1 MPLSS
6 KTPMALAAIFES
18 PSDDE
23 DFLGFAMS
31 VPSDSESDDSR
42 DSLASEDSGKPAVRF
57 RSKFV
62 TAELCVAEESD
73 ALLSCFRSL
82 QCEAEEGDALLSCFR
97 SLQCVAEESD
107 VLLSCFRSLQC
118 EAEESDALLSCFRSL
133 QCVAEES
140 DALLSCFRS
149 LQCVAEESDAL
160 LSCFRSLQC
169 EAEEGDALLSCFRSL
184 QCVAEESD
192 ALLSCFRSLQCVAEE
207 SDEDTG
213 FYSEGEEPD
222 THTRRSLCVAFRF
235 PTKRLSAKKGEAP
248 KKPQPITT
256 APPERRTNEKEQLK
270 RGVSQ
275 VSRGMVT
282 RGQKQP
288 LKKEEVESPILNK
301 RAKNIQENKAMLAK
315 LFADLTNMAEL
326 PPSTMKRR
334 VSEKPTPRRRGV
346 YEGGERRNPSRAARP
361 PEKFG
366 VEERSTSPSRH
377 NRSVRTICVRKLLEV
392 DDELSRSGK
401 KRRASSGKRRKITH
415 VRSVD
420 EITEEELD
428 NVAEGAKDKI
438 LDKDHGS
445 TCHQCRQKTLD
456 TKTVCRSGVCSGGKG
471 QFCGPCLRNRYG
483 EDVRSA
489 LLDPDWECPLCR
501 GICNCSLCRRRE
513 GRCATGQLVHL
524 AQHKGHSNVQD
535 YLESIQKDLQA

>member
-6 KTPMALAAIFES
+6 KTPRALSAIFES

-73 ALLSCFRSL
+73 
-82 QCEAEEGDALLSCFR
+82 
-97 SLQCVAEESD
+97 
-107 VLLSCFRSLQC
+107 
-118 EAEESDALLSCFRSL
+118 
-133 QCVAEES
+133 
-140 DALLSCFRS
+140 
-149 LQCVAEESDAL
+149 
-160 LSCFRSLQC
+160 
-169 EAEEGDALLSCFRSL
+169 
-184 QCVAEESD
+184 
-192 ALLSCFRSLQCVAEE
+192 
-207 SDEDTG
+207 EDTG
-213 FYSEGEEPD
+213 FYSEGEEPE

-248 KKPQPITT
+248 RKPQPITT
-256 APPERRTNEKEQLK
+256 ATPTRTTNEKEHLK

-288 LKKEEVESPILNK
+288 LKKEEEVESPVLNK

-326 PPSTMKRR
+326 PPSTMKKRR
-334 VSEKPTPRRRGV
+334 VSEKPTPRRLGV
-346 YEGGERRNPSRAARP
+346 HEGGERRNPSRAARP

-366 VEERSTSPSRH
+366 VEERTTSPSH
-377 NRSVRTICVRKLLEV
+377 NNKSVRTVCVRKLLEV
-392 DDELSRSGK
+392 DDELRRSGK
-401 KRRASSGKRRKITH
+401 KRRTSSGKRRKITH

-535 YLESIQKDLQA
+535 YLESIQKDLRA

>member
-1 MPLSS
+1 MLLST
-6 KTPMALAAIFES
+6 KTPRALAAIFES

-23 DFLGFAMS
+23 DFLGFA
-31 VPSDSESDDSR
+31 VPVLSDSES
-42 DSLASEDSGKPAVRF
+42 DSLASEDSGKPAMSF

-62 TAELCVAEESD
+62 TSELVSLFSHSDNEEEEFEGFSEEEEEKRG
-73 ALLSCFRSL
+73 SRSRTKAM
-82 QCEAEEGDALLSCFR
+82 CI
-97 SLQCVAEESD
+97 
-107 VLLSCFRSLQC
+107 
-118 EAEESDALLSCFRSL
+118 
-133 QCVAEES
+133 
-140 DALLSCFRS
+140 
-149 LQCVAEESDAL
+149 
-160 LSCFRSLQC
+160 
-169 EAEEGDALLSCFRSL
+169 
-184 QCVAEESD
+184 
-192 ALLSCFRSLQCVAEE
+192 AEE

-222 THTRRSLCVAFRF
+222 THKRKSLCVAFRF
-235 PTKRLSAKKGEAP
+235 PTKRLSAQKGEAP
-248 KKPQPITT
+248 INA
-256 APPERRTNEKEQLK
+256 APAERRTNERLHLK
-270 RGVSQ
+270 RGLSQ
-275 VSRGMVT
+275 ESSGRET
-282 RGQKQP
+282 QGQKPPPQ
-288 LKKEEVESPILNK
+288 KGAIGKETMEVESRVLNK

-315 LFADLTNMAEL
+315 LFADLTNMSEVTSS
-326 PPSTMKRR
+326 PTKRR
-334 VSEKPTPRRRGV
+334 VSEKPPPRRRGV
-346 YEGGERRNPSRAARP
+346 CEGSERRNPSRAARP

-377 NRSVRTICVRKLLEV
+377 DRSVRTIDVGKLLEV
-392 DDELSRSGK
+392 DELGRNRK
-401 KRRASSGKRRKITH
+401 KRRASSGKKRRITH

-428 NVAEGAKDKI
+428 NVAQRAKDKI

-456 TKTVCRSGVCSGGKG
+456 TKTVCRSGVCIGGKG

-483 EDVRSA
+483 EDVHTA

-535 YLESIQKDLQA
+535 YLESIQKDLRS

>member
-1 MPLSS
+1 MLLST
-6 KTPMALAAIFES
+6 KTPRALAAIFES

-23 DFLGFAMS
+23 DFLGFA
-31 VPSDSESDDSR
+31 VPVLSDSES
-42 DSLASEDSGKPAVRF
+42 DSLASEDSGKPAMSF

-62 TAELCVAEESD
+62 TSELVSLFSHSDNEGEEFEGFSEEEEKRG
-73 ALLSCFRSL
+73 SRSRTKAM
-82 QCEAEEGDALLSCFR
+82 CI
-97 SLQCVAEESD
+97 
-107 VLLSCFRSLQC
+107 
-118 EAEESDALLSCFRSL
+118 
-133 QCVAEES
+133 
-140 DALLSCFRS
+140 
-149 LQCVAEESDAL
+149 
-160 LSCFRSLQC
+160 
-169 EAEEGDALLSCFRSL
+169 
-184 QCVAEESD
+184 
-192 ALLSCFRSLQCVAEE
+192 AEE

-222 THTRRSLCVAFRF
+222 THKRKSLCVAFRF
-235 PTKRLSAKKGEAP
+235 PTKRLSAQKGEAP
-248 KKPQPITT
+248 INA
-256 APPERRTNEKEQLK
+256 APPERRTNERLHLK
-270 RGVSQ
+270 RGLSQ
-275 VSRGMVT
+275 ESSGRET
-282 RGQKQP
+282 QGQKPPPQ
-288 LKKEEVESPILNK
+288 KGAVGKETTEVESRVLNK

-315 LFADLTNMAEL
+315 LFADLTNMSEVTSS
-326 PPSTMKRR
+326 PTKKRR
-334 VSEKPTPRRRGV
+334 VSEKPPPRRRGV
-346 YEGGERRNPSRAARP
+346 CEGNERRNPSRAARP

-377 NRSVRTICVRKLLEV
+377 DRSVRTIDVGKLLEV
-392 DDELSRSGK
+392 DELGRSRKKSRASSGK
-401 KRRASSGKRRKITH
+401 KRRITH

-428 NVAEGAKDKI
+428 NVAQRAKDKI

-456 TKTVCRSGVCSGGKG
+456 TKTVCRSGVCIGGKG

-483 EDVRSA
+483 EDVHTA

-535 YLESIQKDLQA
+535 YLESIQKDLRA

>member
-1 MPLSS
+1 MTLSS

-42 DSLASEDSGKPAVRF
+42 DSLASEDSGKPAVCF

-62 TAELCVAEESD
+62 TAELCVAE
-73 ALLSCFRSL
+73 
-82 QCEAEEGDALLSCFR
+82 G
-97 SLQCVAEESD
+97 
-107 VLLSCFRSLQC
+107 
-118 EAEESDALLSCFRSL
+118 SDALLSCFRSL
-133 QCVAEES
+133 QCVAEGS

-149 LQCVAEESDAL
+149 LQCVAEGS
-160 LSCFRSLQC
+160 
-169 EAEEGDALLSCFRSL
+169 DALLSCFRSL
-184 QCVAEESD
+184 QCVAEGSDALLSCFRSLQCVAEGSDALLSCFRSLQCVAEGSEALLSCFRSLQCVAEGSD

-235 PTKRLSAKKGEAP
+235 PTKILSAKKGEAP

-256 APPERRTNEKEQLK
+256 APPERRTNEKEHLK

-326 PPSTMKRR
+326 PPSTMKKRR
-334 VSEKPTPRRRGV
+334 VSEMPTPRRRGV

-392 DDELSRSGK
+392 NDELSRSGK

-535 YLESIQKDLQA
+535 YLESIQKDLRA

>member
-1 MPLSS
+1 MTLSS

-42 DSLASEDSGKPAVRF
+42 DSLASEDSGKPAVCF

-62 TAELCVAEESD
+62 TAEL
-73 ALLSCFRSL
+73 
-82 QCEAEEGDALLSCFR
+82 
-97 SLQCVAEESD
+97 
-107 VLLSCFRSLQC
+107 
-118 EAEESDALLSCFRSL
+118 
-133 QCVAEES
+133 
-140 DALLSCFRS
+140 
-149 LQCVAEESDAL
+149 
-160 LSCFRSLQC
+160 
-169 EAEEGDALLSCFRSL
+169 
-184 QCVAEESD
+184 
-192 ALLSCFRSLQCVAEE
+192 
-207 SDEDTG
+207 
-213 FYSEGEEPD
+213 
-222 THTRRSLCVAFRF
+222 
-235 PTKRLSAKKGEAP
+235 
-248 KKPQPITT
+248 
-256 APPERRTNEKEQLK
+256 
-270 RGVSQ
+270 
-275 VSRGMVT
+275 
-282 RGQKQP
+282 
-288 LKKEEVESPILNK
+288 
-301 RAKNIQENKAMLAK
+301 LAK

-334 VSEKPTPRRRGV
+334 VSEMPTPRRRGV

-392 DDELSRSGK
+392 NDELSRSGK

-535 YLESIQKDLQA
+535 YLESIQKDLRA

>member
-1 MPLSS
+1 MQLSS
-6 KTPMALAAIFES
+6 KTPRALAAIFES

-31 VPSDSESDDSR
+31 LPSDSESDDGR
-42 DSLASEDSGKPAVRF
+42 DSLASEDSGKP
-57 RSKFV
+57 
-62 TAELCVAEESD
+62 
-73 ALLSCFRSL
+73 
-82 QCEAEEGDALLSCFR
+82 
-97 SLQCVAEESD
+97 
-107 VLLSCFRSLQC
+107 
-118 EAEESDALLSCFRSL
+118 
-133 QCVAEES
+133 
-140 DALLSCFRS
+140 
-149 LQCVAEESDAL
+149 
-160 LSCFRSLQC
+160 
-169 EAEEGDALLSCFRSL
+169 
-184 QCVAEESD
+184 
-192 ALLSCFRSLQCVAEE
+192 CVAEE

-222 THTRRSLCVAFRF
+222 THKRRSLCVAFRF
-235 PTKRLSAKKGEAP
+235 PTKRLSAQKGEAP

-256 APPERRTNEKEQLK
+256 APPERRTNERLHLK

-275 VSRGMVT
+275 VSSGMVT

-288 LKKEEVESPILNK
+288 LKKEVEEEKEEKEVESPVLNK

-326 PPSTMKRR
+326 TPSTTKKRR

-366 VEERSTSPSRH
+366 VEEKSNSPSRH
-377 NRSVRTICVRKLLEV
+377 NRSVRTIDVRKLLEV
-392 DDELSRSGK
+392 DDDLSRSGR

-535 YLESIQKDLQA
+535 YLESIQKDLRA

>member
-1 MPLSS
+1 MPLST
-6 KTPMALAAIFES
+6 KTPRALAAIFES

-23 DFLGFAMS
+23 DFLGFA
-31 VPSDSESDDSR
+31 VPVLSDSES
-42 DSLASEDSGKPAVRF
+42 DSLASEDSGKPAMSF

-62 TAELCVAEESD
+62 TSELVSLFSHSDNEGEEFEGFGEEEKRGS
-73 ALLSCFRSL
+73 RSRTKAM
-82 QCEAEEGDALLSCFR
+82 CI
-97 SLQCVAEESD
+97 
-107 VLLSCFRSLQC
+107 
-118 EAEESDALLSCFRSL
+118 
-133 QCVAEES
+133 
-140 DALLSCFRS
+140 
-149 LQCVAEESDAL
+149 
-160 LSCFRSLQC
+160 
-169 EAEEGDALLSCFRSL
+169 
-184 QCVAEESD
+184 
-192 ALLSCFRSLQCVAEE
+192 AEE

-222 THTRRSLCVAFRF
+222 THKRRSLCVAFRF
-235 PTKRLSAKKGEAP
+235 PTKRLSAQKGEAQNN
-248 KKPQPITT
+248 PQAISA
-256 APPERRTNEKEQLK
+256 APPERRTNERLHLK
-270 RGVSQ
+270 RVVSQ
-275 VSRGMVT
+275 ESSGRVT
-282 RGQKQP
+282 WGQKP
-288 LKKEEVESPILNK
+288 PPKKEEVEEEKKMEVESPVLNK

-326 PPSTMKRR
+326 TSSPTKKRR
-334 VSEKPTPRRRGV
+334 VSEKPPPRRRGV
-346 YEGGERRNPSRAARP
+346 CEGGERRNPSRAARP

-377 NRSVRTICVRKLLEV
+377 DRSVRTVDVRKLLEV
-392 DDELSRSGK
+392 DELSRSGR
-401 KRRASSGKRRKITH
+401 KRRVSSGKRRKITH

-428 NVAEGAKDKI
+428 NVAQRAKDKI

-456 TKTVCRSGVCSGGKG
+456 TKTVCRSGVCIGGKG

-483 EDVRSA
+483 EDVHAA

-535 YLESIQKDLQA
+535 YLESIQKDLRA

>member
-1 MPLSS
+1 MPFSS
-6 KTPMALAAIFES
+6 KTPRTLAAIFES

-42 DSLASEDSGKPAVRF
+42 DSLASEDSGKPALRF

-73 ALLSCFRSL
+73 
-82 QCEAEEGDALLSCFR
+82 
-97 SLQCVAEESD
+97 
-107 VLLSCFRSLQC
+107 
-118 EAEESDALLSCFRSL
+118 
-133 QCVAEES
+133 
-140 DALLSCFRS
+140 
-149 LQCVAEESDAL
+149 
-160 LSCFRSLQC
+160 
-169 EAEEGDALLSCFRSL
+169 
-184 QCVAEESD
+184 
-192 ALLSCFRSLQCVAEE
+192 
-207 SDEDTG
+207 EDTG
-213 FYSEGEEPD
+213 FYSEGEELE

-256 APPERRTNEKEQLK
+256 APPKRRTNEKEHLK

-288 LKKEEVESPILNK
+288 LEKEEEEVESPVLNK

-315 LFADLTNMAEL
+315 LFADLTNMAEP
-326 PPSTMKRR
+326 PPSTMKKRR

-366 VEERSTSPSRH
+366 VEERSTSPSRS
-377 NRSVRTICVRKLLEV
+377 NRSVRAICVRKLLEV

-535 YLESIQKDLQA
+535 YLESIQKDLRV

>member
-6 KTPMALAAIFES
+6 KTPRALSAIFES

-42 DSLASEDSGKPAVRF
+42 DSLDSGKPVVHF

-62 TAELCVAEESD
+62 TAELVSLFSHSDSEAEGFEGFGEEENRG
-73 ALLSCFRSL
+73 FRSRMK
-82 QCEAEEGDALLSCFR
+82 AM
-97 SLQCVAEESD
+97 
-107 VLLSCFRSLQC
+107 
-118 EAEESDALLSCFRSL
+118 
-133 QCVAEES
+133 
-140 DALLSCFRS
+140 
-149 LQCVAEESDAL
+149 
-160 LSCFRSLQC
+160 
-169 EAEEGDALLSCFRSL
+169 
-184 QCVAEESD
+184 
-192 ALLSCFRSLQCVAEE
+192 CVAEE

-213 FYSEGEEPD
+213 FYSEGEEPE

-235 PTKRLSAKKGEAP
+235 PTKILSAKKGEAP

-256 APPERRTNEKEQLK
+256 ATPKRTTNEKEHLK

-288 LKKEEVESPILNK
+288 LKKEEVESPVLNK

-326 PPSTMKRR
+326 PPSTMKKRR

-346 YEGGERRNPSRAARP
+346 HEGGERRNPSRAARP

-366 VEERSTSPSRH
+366 VEERTTSPSH
-377 NRSVRTICVRKLLEV
+377 NNKSVRTVCVRKLLEV
-392 DDELSRSGK
+392 DDELRRSGK
-401 KRRASSGKRRKITH
+401 KRRASSGKRRKIIH

-535 YLESIQKDLQA
+535 YLESIQKDLRA